1 LSEYQFHKEA
11 LFNRLLEGNLT
22 EHEID
27 ALVQWLGTHEP
38 DEEASRLILEQLQRG
53 DTGDTAMT
61 PEIIARLE
69 ARLPLILAT
78 EQPSPARI
86 VSMLSNKWMR
96 YAAVLLVFAGIG
108 LFFVLQR
115 NNSRNAHQQ
124 VAQENNVN
132 DVAPGKNG
140 AILTLMDGS
149 QVVLDSLGNGW
160 LTTQSG
166 TKVQLVNGQLVY
178 EAGAAPPVAVGYNT
192 MSTPKGRQFQLVLP
206 DGSKVWLNA
215 ASSIRYPI
223 VFNGGER
230 KVAIT
235 GEAYFEVAH
244 DASKPFRVMVNNETE
259 VEVLGTHFNI
269 NAYHNEE
276 SINTTLLEG
285 AVRIRNNQQR
295 IVLSPGQQA
304 QVSNQQD
311 IKVVDD
317 VDVEKVMAWKNGV
330 FNFDDA
336 SLQEV
341 MRQLER
347 WYDIEVV
354 YEKGVPPLEFYG
366 KMGKD
371 LPLSAVLSGLE
382 KSNVHFR
389 LEEGRKLIVLP

>member
-1 LSEYQFHKEA
+1 MSDNKFHKEV

-38 DEEASRLILEQLQRG
+38 DEEARRLILQQLQRG
-53 DTGDTAMT
+53 DTVSSDIS
-61 PEIIARLE
+61 PEIMARLE

-78 EQPSPARI
+78 ETKQPARL
-86 VSMLSNKWMR
+86 VSLLSRKWVR
-96 YAAVLLVFAGIG
+96 YAAAVFILAGLG
-108 LFFVLQR
+108 LFYLLQPKTA
-115 NNSRNAHQQ
+115 SNAQQ
-124 VAQENNVN
+124 VAEQNVVN

-140 AILTLMDGS
+140 AILTLIDGS
-149 QVVLDSLGNGW
+149 TVVLDSLGNGW

-192 MSTPKGRQFQLVLP
+192 MTTPKGRQFQLVLP

-223 VFNGGER
+223 VFNGAER
-230 KVAIT
+230 RVEIT

-244 DASKPFRVMVNNETE
+244 HASKPFRVQVNNETE
-259 VEVLGTHFNI
+259 IEVLGTHFNI
-269 NAYHNEE
+269 NAYDNEE

-285 AVRIRNNQQR
+285 AVRIKNNKQR
-295 IVLSPGQQA
+295 IVLTPGQQA
-304 QVSNQQD
+304 QVSGRQA

-317 VDVEKVMAWKNGV
+317 VDVDKVMAWKNGV
-330 FNFDDA
+330 FNFNDA

-354 YEKGVPPLEFYG
+354 YEKDVPPLEFYG

-371 LPLSAVLSGLE
+371 LSLTAVLSGLE

-389 LEEGRKLIVLP
+389 LEEGRRLVVLP

>member
-1 LSEYQFHKEA
+1 LSDNKFHKEV

-22 EHEID
+22 EHEIV

-38 DEEASRLILEQLQRG
+38 DEEARRLILQQLQRG
-53 DTGDTAMT
+53 DTVSSDIS
-61 PEIIARLE
+61 PEIMARLE

-78 EQPSPARI
+78 ETKQPAPL
-86 VSMLSNKWMR
+86 VSLLSRKWVR
-96 YAAVLLVFAGIG
+96 YAAAVVILAGLG
-108 LFFVLQR
+108 LFYLLQPKTA
-115 NNSRNAHQQ
+115 SNAQQ
-124 VAQENNVN
+124 VAEQNVVN

-149 QVVLDSLGNGW
+149 TVVLDSLGNGW

-192 MSTPKGRQFQLVLP
+192 MTTPKGRQFQLVLP

-223 VFNGGER
+223 VFNRAER
-230 KVAIT
+230 RVEIT

-244 DASKPFRVMVNNETE
+244 HASKPFRVQVNNETE
-259 VEVLGTHFNI
+259 IEVLGTHFNI
-269 NAYHNEE
+269 NAYDNEE

-285 AVRIRNNQQR
+285 AVRIKNNKQR
-295 IVLSPGQQA
+295 IVLTPGQQA
-304 QVSNQQD
+304 QVSGRQA

-317 VDVEKVMAWKNGV
+317 VDVDKVMAWKNGV
-330 FNFDDA
+330 FNFNDA

-354 YEKGVPPLEFYG
+354 YEKDVPPLEFYG

-371 LPLSAVLSGLE
+371 LSLTAVLSGLE

-389 LEEGRKLIVLP
+389 LEEGRRLVVLP

>member
-1 LSEYQFHKEA
+1 LSDNKFHKEV

-38 DEEASRLILEQLQRG
+38 DEEARRLILQQLQRG
-53 DTGDTAMT
+53 DTVSSDIS
-61 PEIIARLE
+61 PEIMARLE

-78 EQPSPARI
+78 ETKQPARL
-86 VSMLSNKWMR
+86 VSLLSRKWVR
-96 YAAVLLVFAGIG
+96 YAAAVFILAGLG
-108 LFFVLQR
+108 LFYLLQPKTA
-115 NNSRNAHQQ
+115 SNAQQ
-124 VAQENNVN
+124 VAEQNVVN

-140 AILTLMDGS
+140 AILTLIDGS
-149 QVVLDSLGNGW
+149 TVVLDSLGNGW

-192 MSTPKGRQFQLVLP
+192 MTTPKGRQFQLVLP

-223 VFNGGER
+223 VFNGAER
-230 KVAIT
+230 RVEIT

-244 DASKPFRVMVNNETE
+244 HASKPFRVQVNNETE
-259 VEVLGTHFNI
+259 IEVLGTHFNI
-269 NAYHNEE
+269 NAYDNEE

-285 AVRIRNNQQR
+285 AVRIKNNKQR
-295 IVLSPGQQA
+295 IVLTPGQQA
-304 QVSNQQD
+304 QVSGRQA

-317 VDVEKVMAWKNGV
+317 VDVDKVMAWKNGV
-330 FNFDDA
+330 FNFNDA

-354 YEKGVPPLEFYG
+354 YEKDVPPLEFYG

-371 LPLSAVLSGLE
+371 LSLTAVLSGLE

-389 LEEGRKLIVLP
+389 LEEGRRLVVLP

>member
-1 LSEYQFHKEA
+1 MSDNKFHKEV

-38 DEEASRLILEQLQRG
+38 DEEARRLILQQLQRG
-53 DTGDTAMT
+53 DTVSSDIS
-61 PEIIARLE
+61 PEIMARLE

-78 EQPSPARI
+78 ETKQPARL
-86 VSMLSNKWMR
+86 VSLLSRKWVR
-96 YAAVLLVFAGIG
+96 YAAAVVILAGLG
-108 LFFVLQR
+108 LFYLLQPKTA
-115 NNSRNAHQQ
+115 SNAQQ
-124 VAQENNVN
+124 VAEQNVVN

-140 AILTLMDGS
+140 AILTLIDGS
-149 QVVLDSLGNGW
+149 TVVLDSLGNGW

-192 MSTPKGRQFQLVLP
+192 MTTPKGRQFQLVLP

-223 VFNGGER
+223 VFNGAER
-230 KVAIT
+230 RVEIT

-244 DASKPFRVMVNNETE
+244 HASKPFRVQVNNETE
-259 VEVLGTHFNI
+259 IEVLGTHFNI
-269 NAYHNEE
+269 NAYDNEE

-285 AVRIRNNQQR
+285 AVRIKNNKQR
-295 IVLSPGQQA
+295 IVLTPGQQA
-304 QVSNQQD
+304 QVSGRQA

-317 VDVEKVMAWKNGV
+317 VDVDKVMAWKNGV
-330 FNFDDA
+330 FNFNDA

-354 YEKGVPPLEFYG
+354 YEKDVPPLEFYG

-371 LPLSAVLSGLE
+371 LSLTAVLSGLE

-389 LEEGRKLIVLP
+389 LEEGRRLVVLP